1 MAPAIELDTL
11 ADQLQGA
18 DIEVIEKIAPQ
29 GILAVPGGTAPV
41 PPILVARMTHERA
54 QALAGASGGR
64 LLITRNEPLTL
75 AEAMPSGARSVFP
88 DPAVARPLGRATAIT
103 IEVRCNGK
111 TLPRARVYLFGQNA
125 TTDGLTDANG
135 QARLLLYDDTIDTIS
150 AAAVLPAADAWSR
163 YIPRPSLDAGA
174 VNLIELRPLTETL
187 PDFPASGHLG
197 WGCRAMRLDQL
208 PATSRGRGVRIAII
222 DSGADVTH
230 RNLRHVKQ
238 GVDVPRDDGDGW
250 KQDPIGHGTHC
261 AGIIAAGH
269 ADGFGIRGIA
279 PEAELHIL
287 KVMPEGHVDDLIKA
301 LQYCM
306 QNDID
311 IVCCGIGAVG
321 APNSAIAALLEPFF
335 IKAREMG
342 IACIVPAGNTA
353 TPVQY
358 PACSPNVLTVAA
370 VGRFGEFPGDSYHA
384 TVAVPPASPEGFFL
398 TRFSCWGP
406 EIGLSGPG
414 VAVVSTVPE
423 NGFAAYDGTSMAA
436 AHVAGLAALVVA
448 HNLDFQ
454 IAFAGRNAARV
465 DHLLNVLVHS
475 AQPIAGGDRIRVG
488 AGLPN
493 AVAALQPWAGG
504 QPSITLTPDQQAEV
518 ARRVAEAVQNALS
531 PAVARSIASM
541 MGASAP
547 SHQPPGDLGLAA
559 VWPFPPRG

>member
-1 MAPAIELDTL
+1 
-11 ADQLQGA
+11 
-18 DIEVIEKIAPQ
+18 
-29 GILAVPGGTAPV
+29 
-41 PPILVARMTHERA
+41 
-54 QALAGASGGR
+54 
-64 LLITRNEPLTL
+64 
-75 AEAMPSGARSVFP
+75 
-88 DPAVARPLGRATAIT
+88 
-103 IEVRCNGK
+103 
-111 TLPRARVYLFGQNA
+111 
-125 TTDGLTDANG
+125 
-135 QARLLLYDDTIDTIS
+135 
-150 AAAVLPAADAWSR
+150 
-163 YIPRPSLDAGA
+163 
-174 VNLIELRPLTETL
+174 
-187 PDFPASGHLG
+187 
-197 WGCRAMRLDQL
+197 
-208 PATSRGRGVRIAII
+208 VRIAII

-238 GVDVPRDDGDGW
+238 GVDVPRGDGDGW

-306 QNDID
+306 QNDTD

-370 VGRFGEFPGDSYHA
+370 VGRFSEFPADSYHT
-384 TVAVPPASPEGFFL
+384 TVAIPPASPEGIFL
-398 TRFSCWGP
+398 TRYSCWGP
-406 EIGLSGPG
+406 EIGLAGPG

-423 NGFAAYDGTSMAA
+423 NAFAAWDGTSMAA
-436 AHVAGLAALVVA
+436 SHVAGLAALVLA

-454 IAFAGRNAARV
+454 TTFAGRNAARV
-465 DHLLNVLVHS
+465 DHLFNVLVQS
-475 AQPIAGGDRIRVG
+475 AQPIALGDRMRVG
-488 AGLPN
+488 ASLPN
-493 AVAALQPWAGG
+493 AVAALQPWAGVL
-504 QPSITLTPDQQAEV
+504 PSMAFTPDQQAEV

-547 SHQPPGDLGLAA
+547 SSQPPGDLGLAA